1 MAQGRQA
8 PAGFPEGLI
17 TYNRSK
23 AAAAQES
30 AAAAFLRGTIL
41 NALRWLT
48 GCGTQHP
55 HRALGGT
62 RVLLAA
68 APTTPPCFRH
78 WRRSSS
84 LLRIISGKIIIICGS
99 ETPAGVSEPLFHEWG
114 TPSVIACGDATF
126 PKGTASAVAGNF
138 TALPKGVPLRADFP
152 RPGEDVAQRQKGE
165 SGERSEP
172 EGVIPVPQIFPPCQR
187 LPPVKTGGAERP
199 QTFRSPKFK
208 SYFRY

>member
-1 MAQGRQA
+1 M
-8 PAGFPEGLI
+8 
-17 TYNRSK
+17 
-23 AAAAQES
+23 
-30 AAAAFLRGTIL
+30 RGTIL

-172 EGVIPVPQIFPPCQR
+172 EGVIP
-187 LPPVKTGGAERP
+187 AP
-199 QTFRSPKFK
+199 QTVPPRKKAPPLRGSWHRAAMTERVFTQTVPRRSLRLCLPHRQRQAW
-208 SYFRY
+208 SCPLRLWSWCWSHDRPSAEQR